1 MLIDTN
7 QILSI
12 TETNQ
17 NFSKATRIADKQGS
31 VLILKNNKPRYM
43 IVSLQDNPVL
53 DLSDEEK
60 TDIVARRMLKKHRKA
75 FEELAK

>member
-7 QILSI
+7 QILSV

-60 TDIVARRMLKKHRKA
+60 TDIVARRLLKKHRKA

>member
-17 NFSKATRIADKQGS
+17 NFSKATRITDKQGS

-60 TDIVARRMLKKHRKA
+60 TDIVARRLLKKHRKA

>member
-43 IVSLQDNPVL
+43 IVSLQDNPVP

-60 TDIVARRMLKKHRKA
+60 TDIVARRLLKKHRKA

>member
-7 QILSI
+7 QLLSI

-60 TDIVARRMLKKHRKA
+60 TDIVARRLLKKHRKA

>member
-12 TETNQ
+12 RETNQ
-17 NFSKATRIADKQGS
+17 NFSKATRIADKQCS

-60 TDIVARRMLKKHRKA
+60 TDIVARRLLKKHRKA

>member
-60 TDIVARRMLKKHRKA
+60 TDIVARRLLKKHRKA

>member
-60 TDIVARRMLKKHRKA
+60 TDIVARRLLKKHR
-75 FEELAK
+75 

>member
-43 IVSLQDNPVL
+43 IVSLQDNHVL

-60 TDIVARRMLKKHRKA
+60 TDIVARRLLKKHRKA

>member
-31 VLILKNNKPRYM
+31 VPILKNNKPRYM

-60 TDIVARRMLKKHRKA
+60 TDIVARRLLKKHRKA

>member
-17 NFSKATRIADKQGS
+17 NFSKSTRIADKQGS

-60 TDIVARRMLKKHRKA
+60 TDIVARRLLKKHRKA

>member
-1 MLIDTN
+1 MLIDTK

-60 TDIVARRMLKKHRKA
+60 TDIVARRLLKKHRKA

>member
-17 NFSKATRIADKQGS
+17 NFSKATRIADKPGS

-60 TDIVARRMLKKHRKA
+60 TDIVARRLLKKHRKA